1 MEADRRVDA
10 FIRYWNAYRDSHE
23 RPGTDEI
30 KSLLWEAYGFRED
43 DNTVYQ
49 GACQDEVRKLW
60 RYLHPKRVRRR
71 MKGRT
76 KRLIRGAAIVLILLF
91 SIWGAYMINDGRALA
106 PVLVI
111 LLYYAR
117 TLFEDGRE

>member
-1 MEADRRVDA
+1 M
-10 FIRYWNAYRDSHE
+10 
-23 RPGTDEI
+23 TDEI